1 MKHSLAE
8 IVENSACIA
17 ITGIEKNAGKTTVL
31 NYLLQNSRDKVEAI
45 TSIGYDGEEI
55 DQVTAT
61 DKPRIYVG
69 RGTLVATARNLVRHC
84 DFSREILQ
92 MTDFHTPM
100 GEVVILRAL
109 SDGYARIAGPSI
121 ISQMN
126 ALVKILQAFSAN
138 RIIIDGAAARKS
150 SAAIAAADS
159 CILAAGASYSP
170 DIETLTQQT
179 LHIARLLSLPEATDL
194 PSDLCDSSDN
204 ACHLVYEDGRIEI
217 AGDSFDEQTVALIG
231 NEITRIKSVNFKGAV
246 PSPVFDRI
254 AARRSAA
261 TGLTLVAEDGTRM
274 MVSPKRLHE
283 LTAAGIKLQVR
294 RQVNLAAITVNPW
307 SPAGFSL
314 DSQKLCAAIAA
325 KTDIP
330 VFDIHNP

>member
-1 MKHSLAE
+1 MTVSLAE
-8 IVENSACIA
+8 LVENSRCMA

-31 NYLLQNSRDKVEAI
+31 NYLLQNSRNRVEAI

-61 DKPRIYVG
+61 DKPRIHVS
-69 RGTLVATARNLVRHC
+69 RGTLVATARDLIRHC

-100 GEVVILRAL
+100 GEVVILRAQ

-126 ALVKILQAFSAN
+126 ALVKTLKAFSAD
-138 RIIIDGAAARKS
+138 RVIIDGAAARKS
-150 SAAIAAADS
+150 GAAIAAADS
-159 CILAAGASYSP
+159 CILAAGASFSP
-170 DIETLTQQT
+170 DIETVAQQT
-179 LHIARLLSLPEATDL
+179 LHIARLLSLPEAANLPPDL
-194 PSDLCDSSDN
+194 HGGSEN
-204 ACHLVYEDGRIEI
+204 ACHLVYDDGGVEMI
-217 AGDSFDEQTVALIG
+217 GDSFAEQTVDLIG
-231 NEITRIKSVNFKGAV
+231 NEIRRIKSAIFKGAV

-261 TGLTLVAEDGTRM
+261 CGLTLIAEDGTRM

-283 LTAAGIKLQVR
+283 LTTAGIKLQVR
-294 RQVNLAAITVNPW
+294 RRVNLAAITVNPW

-314 DSQKLCAAIAA
+314 DSNKLRAAISA

-330 VFDIHNP
+330 VFDIHHP